1 MVEVSVQIGNENAR
15 AARRE
20 IKAFLLYVTD
30 KAAGGRPDRHDTA
43 TQAYVTLRTI
53 LEKLEREITR
63 QDAQTARANQ
73 PPTPREPTV
82 RERRNR

>member
-1 MVEVSVQIGNENAR
+1 MVELSVQIGNENAR

-20 IKAFLLYVTD
+20 LKAFLLYVTD

-53 LEKLEREITR
+53 LEKLDREIIR
-63 QDAQTARANQ
+63 QDTQTAKQSQ
-73 PPTPREPTV
+73 PPTPREPTI
-82 RERRNR
+82 RERRGR